1 MNCKKFLL
9 VSFVGLSMILTSCQQ
24 DKKSSMMDNINTAWT
39 LLESAEKQP
48 ETELS
53 IPMGFELNCLES
65 EYDKHCE
72 EIIQKDGGRHAGS
85 LVYLNTT
92 AFGGVKRE
100 VRMSKFNYFSD
111 PNTET
116 EYIAEIEFIF
126 DEFREN
132 KNSNGGWKV
141 LRDSIASKFDETWEH
156 VSFNLQD
163 ADNDEKH
170 YDFENELYEYWVR
183 GNMAVEFTYQGFHG
197 FATLGFYNVPKYGTK
212 FFKDYVNMSLDIKE
226 DVRKNAEEKANR
238 PKIQN
243 SAWDG
248 SVYQVKNYLK
258 KNLKDPDSYEG
269 IEWSNV
275 VDNGNGTYTVRHK
288 YRARNSFGG
297 MVIENWIF
305 ELDEN
310 GNVTSA
316 SQL

>member
-1 MNCKKFLL
+1 MNCKKILL
-9 VSFVGLSMILTSCQQ
+9 VSLVGLSTILTSCQQ

-72 EIIQKDGGRHAGS
+72 EIIQKDGGRHDGS

-170 YDFENELYEYWVR
+170 YDFENEHYEAWGR
-183 GNMAVEFTYQGFHG
+183 GNMAVEFTYQ
-197 FATLGFYNVPKYGTK
+197 
-212 FFKDYVNMSLDIKE
+212 
-226 DVRKNAEEKANR
+226 
-238 PKIQN
+238 
-243 SAWDG
+243 
-248 SVYQVKNYLK
+248 
-258 KNLKDPDSYEG
+258 
-269 IEWSNV
+269 
-275 VDNGNGTYTVRHK
+275 
-288 YRARNSFGG
+288 
-297 MVIENWIF
+297 
-305 ELDEN
+305 
-310 GNVTSA
+310 
-316 SQL
+316 